1 LSGAPLPR
9 PIVTRPRAQAAS
21 WVEQLIARG
30 IDAVAVPLIEI
41 APPADPRS
49 VSEAWARLADRA
61 LVVFVSV
68 NAVERFFAARP
79 AGASWPD
86 GLRAAAPGPGTGASL
101 QSEGV
106 PAAAIVAPAA
116 DALQLDSESLWQ
128 SLRESDWNGRSVLV
142 VRGDGGRDWLIERL
156 VEAGATVDAVAAY
169 RRLAP
174 RLSSGERHHV
184 DAAFAAPAGHAWLF
198 SSSEA
203 IDHLCAL
210 DGVAIGPGSRAL
222 ATHPRIATRA
232 RQAGFGSVFEVQPA
246 LEAVVACIQSMQP

>member
-1 LSGAPLPR
+1 MP
-9 PIVTRPRAQAAS
+9 

-49 VSEAWARLADRA
+49 VSDAWAGLADRA

-79 AGASWPD
+79 AGASWPA

-116 DALQLDSESLWQ
+116 DASHLDSESLWRA
-128 SLRESDWNGRSVLV
+128 LRESAWNGRSVLV

-156 VEAGATVDAVAAY
+156 VEAGATVEAVAAY

-174 RLSSGERHHV
+174 RLSSEERRHV
-184 DAAFAAPAGHAWLF
+184 EAAFAAPAGHAWLL

-222 ATHPRIATRA
+222 ATHPRIAARA
-232 RQAGFGSVFEVQPA
+232 RRAGFGAVFEVQPA
-246 LEAVVACIQSMQP
+246 LDAVVACIQSMQP